1 MEARAVNYHRGSS
14 RDQTIRRHVASCLQ
28 VFWRYGVPG
37 MTLAFH
43 IRRDLV
49 VKCWVRSE
57 GNRCRDRHAH
67 RRTTPCT
74 MTKKYPSTPY
84 WPYSPTP
91 GQGTVAVQTSRFVDR
106 EVVITEKLD
115 GGNTLLHGGQVY
127 SRSVSEPSDGKWMA
141 MVKKHHAW
149 KIQEPDIFLYGEDIY
164 AVHSIEYEPVA
175 EDRTFY
181 AFALRNGKDEFASFA
196 DLERYAQERAIP
208 VVPVLFRG
216 RFQSVAA
223 IRRFIVSAHSKP
235 SVLGGE
241 REGVVLRVAEAF
253 PSADFAKNVCK
264 SVRSNHV
271 QTTTDWRR
279 SWRPC
284 RTMPVAG

>member
-1 MEARAVNYHRGSS
+1 
-14 RDQTIRRHVASCLQ
+14 
-28 VFWRYGVPG
+28 
-37 MTLAFH
+37 
-43 IRRDLV
+43 
-49 VKCWVRSE
+49 
-57 GNRCRDRHAH
+57 
-67 RRTTPCT
+67 

-91 GQGTVAVQTSRFVDR
+91 GEGTAAAQTSRFVDR

-149 KIQEPDIFLYGEDIY
+149 KIQEPDVFLYGEDIY